1 MAQQARPDF
10 WPGFTGPGPGRTA
23 RLAISKWKC
32 GMRWIRQNGK
42 RAADYVRPFSVR
54 HVAVWAVLYVCMALA
69 SGAHARTHI
78 EHWHRKEITRR
89 DHQFRAVE
97 IVLYPRSH
105 TCARRVYWCAASRTT
120 FPSSIRRWLLATT
133 FLLRVKAS

>member
-1 MAQQARPDF
+1 VAVEMWNAVD
-10 WPGFTGPGPGRTA
+10 T
-23 RLAISKWKC
+23 
-32 GMRWIRQNGK
+32 IRQNAK

-54 HVAVWAVLYVCMALA
+54 NVAVWAVLYLWYGARPLA

-78 EHWHRKEITRR
+78 EHWQRKETTRR
-89 DHQFRAVE
+89 DESRARAVE

-105 TCARRVYWCAASRTT
+105 TCVYWCAASWTT